1 MTDNLTFFALIDDNN
16 IVVNTLVISQEN
28 VNTGLWGDPSKMIQY
43 TNYTRGGVYFGT
55 DEVTPLRFN
64 TAGIGYT
71 YDSVL
76 DAFIASK
83 PFPSWLLDTNTCQ
96 WQAPVPYP
104 TDGKNYYWNE
114 ETQQWVEFTGA

>member
-43 TNYTRGGVYFGT
+43 TNYTRGGVYLGT
-55 DEVTPLRFN
+55 DGVTPLRYN

-71 YDSVL
+71 YDPVL

-83 PFPSWLLDTNTCQ
+83 PFPSWLLNTNTCE
-96 WQAPVPYP
+96 WKAPVPYP
-104 TDGKNYYWNE
+104 TDGKIYNWNE
-114 ETQQWVEFTGA
+114 ETQQWVEITGE

>member
-64 TAGIGYT
+64 TAGIKYT

>member
-114 ETQQWVEFTGA
+114 DTQQWVEITGA